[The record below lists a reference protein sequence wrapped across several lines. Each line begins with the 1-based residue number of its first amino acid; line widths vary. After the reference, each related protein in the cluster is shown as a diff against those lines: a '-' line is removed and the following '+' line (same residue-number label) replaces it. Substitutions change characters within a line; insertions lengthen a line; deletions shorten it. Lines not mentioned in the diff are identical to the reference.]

1 MAGGLNTLGLA
12 SLSALR
18 NADPEDDAAVRGHAG
33 VTLDYG
39 VLHLDRAA
47 HGVDDAAEFDDRSV
61 AGAL

>member
-12 SLSALR
+12 TLSVQG
-18 NADPEDDAAVRGHAG
+18 NADPEDDTAVLGHAG
-33 VTLDYG
+33 VTLDHG

-61 AGAL
+61 ASAL